1 MSKIHA
7 VSLCSPWLERAQRA
21 GGEPSKYQIENEI
34 DILASFFQDGRVRID
49 PAIGKPVHIMRCQVA
64 VGLVPLL
71 TLLLVAAIP
80 ARAEEAAV
88 PPAVAMATVTVTGQP
103 EVELTGSATLNR
115 EQLEQ
120 LPARSGSL
128 NEALGILP
136 GVQLPEQGRSSTTGG
151 EIVPPNLSISGGKS
165 YQNNF
170 LIDGIG
176 NNSLLDPGFDD
187 PTSLVLVPGHPQAL
201 FLELNLVEQVTVHRY
216 NVPAAYGSFT
226 GGVVEAQ
233 TRSPGREFAGE
244 VVYRTTRH
252 EWTQFHLDPL
262 VKEEF
267 ENSRTQKFQPQ
278 FEKHAVGVLLDI
290 PLSEKV
296 GLLTSYQ
303 LNSSRIT
310 LTHMLDDE
318 VQSRSNENFFAKLA
332 YQPSSRTRLTASL
345 QHAPYE
351 GDYLYANAL
360 GSEFTVSGG
369 GSQAILDV
377 EHAADWGD
385 IKLTGAWKASEN
397 RRDAAPDLYL
407 WAVTPSKPWGE
418 QVGTFSGK
426 NPASFEGSLGSL
438 EATQQGF
445 ELKGDVRSR
454 ILTTGPLAH
463 RLNFGVDFEQVTGQL
478 ERDEPTNFY
487 FNPLVVAADFDCPP
501 GSDACIDGEQYL
513 RSRQYY
519 ASGRTRATVNLLDG
533 YLEDHLTWGRLELRP
548 GLRVSYD
555 DFMANTNWA
564 PRLAASLDLTGDRG
578 TVLIGGLNRY
588 YGRTLLTYKLREA
601 SIPAQN
607 FSRNATTLAWNPLTT
622 GRPFRYSELDTPYA
636 DEAVLGIDQALFGGR
651 LRLIGLKREG
661 RDEFAQETVVD
672 TLPDGSLL
680 RSYLLTN
687 RGESHH
693 REVSAEW
700 ERNWGR
706 QALGIN
712 ITWQETETNT
722 ESYNSSIELTDLER
736 SYWYDGELVDLDE
749 LPRRNFNRSWTGN
762 LVYAAR
768 LPLGLNFTN
777 VTRYRS
783 GYEALMLLSRE
794 EKAAL
799 GLPPTTVAY
808 QREKFPESWVFDWRF
823 DWDAW
828 RDQSLVFTLEINNV
842 FDRKVR
848 LGDPT
853 GQLTYQNYELGRQVW
868 LGLTWRF

>member
-1 MSKIHA
+1 
-7 VSLCSPWLERAQRA
+7 
-21 GGEPSKYQIENEI
+21 
-34 DILASFFQDGRVRID
+34 
-49 PAIGKPVHIMRCQVA
+49 MRHQVIA
-64 VGLVPLL
+64 GLVPLL
-71 TLLLVAAIP
+71 ALLIAAALP
-80 ARAEEAAV
+80 VRAEETVAAT
-88 PPAVAMATVTVTGQP
+88 PTVAMETVTVTGQA
-103 EVELTGSATLNR
+103 EVELTGSNTLDR

-136 GVQLPEQGRSSTTGG
+136 GVQLPEQGRSSTTAG
-151 EIVPPNLSISGGKS
+151 EIAPPNLSISGGKA

-278 FEKHAVGVLLDI
+278 FAKHAVGVLLDI

-318 VQSRSNENFFAKLA
+318 VQSRRNENFFAKLA
-332 YQPSSRTRLTASL
+332 YQPDGRTRLSASI

-369 GSQAILDV
+369 GTQAILDL
-377 EHAADWGD
+377 EHAADWGEL
-385 IKLTGAWKASEN
+385 KLTGAWKESEN
-397 RRDAAPDLYL
+397 RRDAAPDLYI
-407 WAVTPSKPWGE
+407 WAVTESKPWGE
-418 QVGTFSGK
+418 LVGTTSGPK
-426 NPASFEGSLGSL
+426 PASFEGSLGSL

-454 ILTTGPLAH
+454 ILASGPVTH
-463 RLNFGVDFEQVTGQL
+463 RLNAGVDFEQVTGQL
-478 ERDEPTNFY
+478 QRREPTNFY
-487 FNPLVVAADFDCPP
+487 FNPLVTSASFVCPA
-501 GSDACIDGEQYL
+501 GSEACIDGEQYL
-513 RSRQYY
+513 RSRQLY
-519 ASGRTRATVNLLDG
+519 APGRVRATVNLLDG
-533 YLEDHLTWGRLELRP
+533 YLEDRLTWGRLEVRP
-548 GLRVSYD
+548 GVRVSYD
-555 DFMANTNWA
+555 DFMENTNWA
-564 PRLAASLDLTGDRG
+564 PRLAASLDLAGNRDTL
-578 TVLIGGLNRY
+578 LIGGLNRY

-622 GRPFRYSELDTPYA
+622 GRPFRYSQLDTPYA
-636 DEAVLGIDQALFGGR
+636 DEVVLGVDQALFGGR
-651 LRLIGLKREG
+651 LRLVGLKREG
-661 RDEFAQETVVD
+661 RDEFAQETAIE
-672 TLPDGSLL
+672 TLADGSLL
-680 RSYLLTN
+680 RSYQLTN

-693 REVSAEW
+693 QEVSAEW
-700 ERNWGR
+700 ERSWGR
-706 QALGIN
+706 QSLGVN
-712 ITWQETETNT
+712 VTWQETDTNT
-722 ESYNSSIELTDLER
+722 ESYSSTIELTDLER
-736 SYWYDGELVDLDE
+736 SYWYDGSYVDQDE
-749 LPRRNFNRSWTGN
+749 LPRRNFNRNWTGN

-768 LPLGLNFTN
+768 LPLGLSFTN

-783 GYEALMLLSRE
+783 GYEALIVLNNA
-794 EKAAL
+794 EKATL
-799 GLPPTTVAY
+799 GLPPTTLAY
-808 QREKFPESWVFDWRF
+808 RRDKLPESWVFDWRF

-828 RDQSLVFTLEINNV
+828 RDQSLVVTLEVNNV
-842 FDRKVR
+842 FDRKVK

-853 GQLTYQNYELGRQVW
+853 GQLAYQNYELGRQVW